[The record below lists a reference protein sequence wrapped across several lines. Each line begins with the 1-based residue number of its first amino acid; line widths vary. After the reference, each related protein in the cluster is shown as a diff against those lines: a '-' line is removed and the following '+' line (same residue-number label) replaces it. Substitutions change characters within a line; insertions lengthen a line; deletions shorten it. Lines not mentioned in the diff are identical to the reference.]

1 MSDTNSKWTRMA
13 KAASALRGDRLSL
26 VLTDDGWQATHK
38 GSVHRIQAP
47 PIGDALEEAIA
58 VADISLVP
66 AGWTYSA
73 GNWMRDGWMI
83 VPQGAG
89 WNIYKHTSDS
99 KERASVRDFTSAD
112 RARRW
117 VEVRLDRTGTN
128 LRGPKPRAGRKS
140 NCKLP
145 DVRVTE
151 SEKAAAMTRLKA
163 LGLTYSQFVRASL
176 QFAEEHLAGDYAH
189 WKAEIRDGK
198 AAFIREPNPRGPER
212 SEGLMPSGSV
222 ESDTLTDFYP
232 DDVAE
237 FSQEPAPS
245 TLPAWATLGAGLAG
259 NAITIVKGSKNSG

>member
-26 VLTDDGWQATHK
+26 VLTDEGWQATYK
-38 GSVHRIQAP
+38 GAVHRIQAP
-47 PIGDALEEAIA
+47 PIGDALEEAIS
-58 VADISLVP
+58 VTDISLVP

-83 VPQGAG
+83 APQGAG

-151 SEKAAAMTRLKA
+151 SEKVAAMTRLKA

-176 QFAEEHLAGDYAH
+176 RFADEHLADECGH
-189 WKAEIRDGK
+189 WQVQTIDGR
-198 AAFIREPNPRGPER
+198 AAFIREPNLRGPER
-212 SEGLMPSGSV
+212 SEGLMPNGSV
-222 ESDTLTDFYP
+222 ESDTLTGFYP
-232 DDVAE
+232 DDVAG
-237 FSQEPAPS
+237 FPKEPTPS
-245 TLPAWATLGAGLAG
+245 TLPAWATRGLGGISPVMIPKVTTDG
-259 NAITIVKGSKNSG
+259 